1 MLYVLIAW
9 EKVMFLFSVNLFL
22 SANKSFVNKTSHIC
36 LKKKELTIL
45 SIVFMQYFF
54 YSNEKIF
61 WYLEMFIKFSL
72 VIVVKYKTLLNFFV
86 CIKLL

>member
-54 YSNEKIF
+54 F
-61 WYLEMFIKFSL
+61 TQMRR
-72 VIVVKYKTLLNFFV
+72 FFDT
-86 CIKLL
+86 